1 MLLEN
6 RQMGWE
12 VHTSTITPSL
22 ILTMLER
29 DLAVRAGPLL
39 SLMQLADS
47 ALPIGRHAHAF
58 GLERMLRDG
67 RVTTPDALREM
78 IVSALIHGSARAD
91 GAGTALAHTA
101 FGDRN
106 LEELKAVD
114 ARLDLLKLT
123 APAQVA
129 SRRCGSRLA
138 VLAPSLHADPM
149 LAEYATAVAGK
160 VTPGHLA
167 VISGALA
174 AAMGV
179 SRENA
184 VLAELRGVAT
194 MILSA
199 AVRLDVLSA
208 TAAQGMLVALSKQI
222 IAAAEIALVTRPDEM
237 EGGAAV
243 GLDIAAMR
251 HAREHGRLF
260 AT

>member
-1 MLLEN
+1 MAAPA
-6 RQMGWE
+6 Q
-12 VHTSTITPSL
+12 T
-22 ILTMLER
+22 
-29 DLAVRAGPLL
+29 VRGPRWL
-39 SLMQLADS
+39 
-47 ALPIGRHAHAF
+47 
-58 GLERMLRDG
+58 
-67 RVTTPDALREM
+67 
-78 IVSALIHGSARAD
+78 
-91 GAGTALAHTA
+91 
-101 FGDRN
+101 
-106 LEELKAVD
+106 D

-208 TAAQGMLVALSKQI
+208 TAAQGMMVALSTQI

-243 GLDIAAMR
+243 GLDIATMR